1 MRNTAA
7 FRRTAG
13 AVALVAAALLMVV
26 SVVFA
31 PDFPAGFA
39 DRLAAVDEGG
49 TSAAVSAVT
58 FALAQLP
65 FLIGVLAIGHLLR
78 DGAPV
83 LSNVG
88 TSLAVLG
95 GFGHCVFGGI
105 SMAMLAMAADA
116 PNRAIHADLLERI
129 ESGPAVVFMAMGLIG
144 TVLGILL
151 LAIGLFRARVV
162 PRWVPI
168 LLWAFL
174 AVEFAGGALSEWA
187 SSVSVVIYLIALTAI
202 AVAVWSSPISR
213 WEMRPVASD
222 VAPKLRESQETSSSS
237 AGADCPARSP
247 KA

>member
-1 MRNTAA
+1 M
-7 FRRTAG
+7 AG

-26 SVVFA
+26 SVVLE
-31 PDFPAGFA
+31 PEFPGAFT

-65 FLIGVLAIGHLLR
+65 FIIGVLAIGHLLR
-78 DGAPV
+78 DRAPV

-95 GFGHCVFGGI
+95 GFGHSVFGGI

-116 PNRAIHADLLERI
+116 PNRAVHADLLEQI
-129 ESGPAVVFMAMGLIG
+129 ESGPAAVFMAVGLLG
-144 TVLGILL
+144 TVFGILL
-151 LAIGLFRARVV
+151 LGIGLFRARVV

-174 AVEFAGGALSEWA
+174 VVEFAGSALSEWA
-187 SSVSVVIYLIALTAI
+187 SSVSAVLYLVALTAT
-202 AVAVWSSPISR
+202 AVAVWRSPISS
-213 WEMRPVASD
+213 WENRSVAHEI
-222 VAPKLRESQETSSSS
+222 AREPRTASVS
-237 AGADCPARSP
+237 
-247 KA
+247 

>member
-1 MRNTAA
+1 MKNTAA

-26 SVVFA
+26 SIVLE
-31 PDFPAGFA
+31 PEFPGGFA

-65 FLIGVLAIGHLLR
+65 FIIGVLAIGHLLR
-78 DGAPV
+78 DRAPM

-95 GFGHCVFGGI
+95 GFGHSVFGGI

-116 PNRAIHADLLERI
+116 PNRAVHADLLEQI
-129 ESGPAVVFMAMGLIG
+129 ESGPAVVFMAMGLLG
-144 TVLGILL
+144 TVFGILL
-151 LAIGLFRARVV
+151 LGIGLFRARVV

-174 AVEFAGGALSEWA
+174 VVEFAGTALSEWA
-187 SSVSVVIYLIALTAI
+187 SSVSGVLYLVALTST
-202 AVAVWSSPISR
+202 AVAIWRSPISS
-213 WEMRPVASD
+213 WENCSVA
-222 VAPKLRESQETSSSS
+222 RESAPEPRTASLS
-237 AGADCPARSP
+237 
-247 KA
+247 